1 MLSPLP
7 ARTKKGDKLLAAGR
21 AAEVRKQYDMALDL
35 FEQAL
40 SEDPSDSGYQLAMR
54 RVRFQAGQAHVERGL
69 KLRAD
74 GKAAEALAEF
84 EKAYAIDSSS
94 SIAEQE
100 IRRTRAILEREK
112 KQALN
117 PEGVKPEERGLTGAE
132 LARKESQERLDRVM
146 SVPELKPLSNKPID
160 LKMNNQPM
168 KVLFETVGKLAGI
181 NVMFDPD
188 IPSGGRNLSVEFNG
202 STIEEALDYLSTL
215 TKSFWKPL
223 SSNTIFVTQDNTTKR
238 RDYEDQVV
246 KVFYLKNVS
255 SAQELQEIATDV
267 RSICDI
273 RRLFTY
279 NGQMALIV
287 RAEAD
292 RVALAEKV
300 IADLD
305 KPKPEVVIDVLV
317 LEHNYDKTRDL
328 AFGLTDGL
336 NSPITYNGTTTTPP
350 ADSGSGSGSGS
361 GSTPSTPTNGG
372 IPLNRLS
379 RLSTGQYSV
388 VLPNV
393 QLQATLKN
401 TNTRVLQSPQVRAVD
416 NQKAILKIGNKVP
429 TASGSFQPGI
439 GGVGINPL
447 VNTQFQFLDVGVNV
461 DILPKI
467 HGTDEVSLHVDMDI
481 SNVTDHVDLGGISQ
495 PVIGQRKVTFD
506 VRMRE
511 GEVNILGGLM
521 QAQQSKVVTGWPG
534 LSSVPIIGK
543 LFSRE
548 STDNSV
554 SELLFV
560 LIPHVVRAPE
570 ITETNMRGVA
580 SGSDTV
586 VRLNYA
592 PKRPPT
598 PAVGA
603 AAPVPTPV
611 TPSPTAPPATA
622 PPMTAP
628 PAPPGPAATTP
639 PATAPPPGVPK
650 PPQAA
655 APAAQAPT
663 GPPASITFSP
673 ARAEEQLGGAITVS
687 MIVDNVKDLFT
698 IPFRVKFDPKIVRL
712 NDVMVGGLLASDGKP
727 VLPPSK
733 NIMNDTGE
741 ASITLSRMP
750 GAGGVSGSGA
760 LMTFIFQAVGKG
772 TTTLTFTEF
781 ALRDSRLTQ
790 LPAATQP
797 LTITVK

>member
-1 MLSPLP
+1 MLYCKKLATFVVIVALLAPLP
-7 ARTKKGDKLLAAGR
+7 APLEARTKKGDRLLQAGR
-21 AAEVRKQYDMALDL
+21 AAEVRKQYDVALDL

-40 SEDPSDSGYQLAMR
+40 SEDPGDAGYQLAMR
-54 RVRFQAGQAHVERGL
+54 RARFQAGQAHVERGL
-69 KLRAD
+69 KLRSD
-74 GKAAEALAEF
+74 RKTAEALAEF
-84 EKAYAIDSSS
+84 EKAYAIDPSST
-94 SIAEQE
+94 IADQE
-100 IRRTRAILEREK
+100 LRRTRLMLEREK
-112 KQALN
+112 KQALS
-117 PEGVKPEERGLTGAE
+117 PEGVKQDEVGLTPAE
-132 LARKESQERLDRVM
+132 LSRKDTQDRLDRITT
-146 SVPELKPLSNKPID
+146 VPELKSSAVIPP

-168 KVLFETVGKLAGI
+168 KVLFETVAKLAGL
-181 NVMFDPD
+181 NVVFDPD
-188 IPSGGRNLSVEFNG
+188 IPSGGKNLSVEFNG
-202 STIEEALDYLSTL
+202 STVEEAFDYLATV

-223 SSNTIFVTQDNTTKR
+223 SANAIFVTQDNTTKR
-238 RDYEDQVV
+238 RDYEEMVV

-255 SAQELQEIATDV
+255 TAQELQEIATDV

-317 LEHNYDKTRDL
+317 LEHNYNKTRDL

-336 NSPITYNGTTTTPP
+336 NSPITYNGTTTTTP
-350 ADSGSGSGSGS
+350 STTS
-361 GSTPSTPTNGG
+361 GSTTPATTATSA
-372 IPLNRLS
+372 IALNRLS
-379 RLSTGQYSV
+379 HLSTGQYSII
-388 VLPNV
+388 LPNA

-416 NQKAILKIGNKVP
+416 NQKAILKIGNRVP

-461 DILPKI
+461 EILPKI

-506 VRMRE
+506 VRIRE

-521 QAQQSKVVTGWPG
+521 QAQQSKTTTGWPI
-534 LSSVPIIGK
+534 LSSIPVLGK

-560 LIPHVVRAPE
+560 LIPHIVRAPE

-586 VRLNYA
+586 VRLNYGR
-592 PKRPPT
+592 RPGAATAT
-598 PAVGA
+598 PAP
-603 AAPVPTPV
+603 AAP
-611 TPSPTAPPATA
+611 A
-622 PPMTAP
+622 
-628 PAPPGPAATTP
+628 PAATTP
-639 PATAPPPGVPK
+639 PATTPPAAPPGVPA
-650 PPQAA
+650 P
-655 APAAQAPT
+655 PAAQT
-663 GPPASITFSP
+663 
-673 ARAEEQLGGAITVS
+673 Q
-687 MIVDNVKDLFT
+687 
-698 IPFRVKFDPKIVRL
+698 
-712 NDVMVGGLLASDGKP
+712 
-727 VLPPSK
+727 
-733 NIMNDTGE
+733 
-741 ASITLSRMP
+741 P
-750 GAGGVSGSGA
+750 GAPVSVS
-760 LMTFIFQAVGKG
+760 
-772 TTTLTFTEF
+772 F
-781 ALRDSRLTQ
+781 APS
-790 LPAATQP
+790 
-797 LTITVK
+797 

>member
-1 MLSPLP
+1 
-7 ARTKKGDKLLAAGR
+7 
-21 AAEVRKQYDMALDL
+21 
-35 FEQAL
+35 
-40 SEDPSDSGYQLAMR
+40 
-54 RVRFQAGQAHVERGL
+54 
-69 KLRAD
+69 
-74 GKAAEALAEF
+74 
-84 EKAYAIDSSS
+84 
-94 SIAEQE
+94 
-100 IRRTRAILEREK
+100 
-112 KQALN
+112 
-117 PEGVKPEERGLTGAE
+117 
-132 LARKESQERLDRVM
+132 
-146 SVPELKPLSNKPID
+146 
-160 LKMNNQPM
+160 
-168 KVLFETVGKLAGI
+168 
-181 NVMFDPD
+181 
-188 IPSGGRNLSVEFNG
+188 
-202 STIEEALDYLSTL
+202 
-215 TKSFWKPL
+215 
-223 SSNTIFVTQDNTTKR
+223 
-238 RDYEDQVV
+238 
-246 KVFYLKNVS
+246 
-255 SAQELQEIATDV
+255 
-267 RSICDI
+267 
-273 RRLFTY
+273 
-279 NGQMALIV
+279 
-287 RAEAD
+287 
-292 RVALAEKV
+292 
-300 IADLD
+300 
-305 KPKPEVVIDVLV
+305 
-317 LEHNYDKTRDL
+317 
-328 AFGLTDGL
+328 
-336 NSPITYNGTTTTPP
+336 
-350 ADSGSGSGSGS
+350 
-361 GSTPSTPTNGG
+361 
-372 IPLNRLS
+372 
-379 RLSTGQYSV
+379 

>member
-1 MLSPLP
+1 MLYCKKLATFSLLVALLTPLE
-7 ARTKKGDKLLAAGR
+7 ARTRKGDRLLAEGR
-21 AAEVRKQYDMALDL
+21 AAEARKQWDVALDL

-40 SEDPSDSGYQLAMR
+40 SDDPADSGYQIAMR
-54 RVRFQAGQAHVERGL
+54 RVRFQAGQFHVERGL
-69 KLRAD
+69 KLRGA
-74 GKAAEALAEF
+74 GQTAEALAEF
-84 EKAYAIDSSS
+84 EKAYAIDPSS

-112 KQALN
+112 KQALS
-117 PEGVKPEERGLTGAE
+117 PEGVKPEERGLTSAE
-132 LARKESQERLDRVM
+132 LARKETQDKLDRVLT
-146 SVPELKPLSNKPID
+146 VPELKPLSNKPID

-168 KVLFETVGKLAGI
+168 KVLFETVAKLAGV
-181 NVMFDPD
+181 NVVFDQD
-188 IPSGGRNLSVEFNG
+188 IPSGGKNLSVEFNG
-202 STIEEALDYLSTL
+202 STLEEALDYLSTL

-223 SSNTIFVTQDNTTKR
+223 SPNTIFVTQDNTTKR

-305 KPKPEVVIDVLV
+305 KPKAEIIIDVLV

-336 NSPITYNGTTTTPP
+336 NSPITYNGTTTTP
-350 ADSGSGSGSGS
+350 A
-361 GSTPSTPTNGG
+361 TTAGG
-372 IPLNRLS
+372 TATTTTAPLTLNRIS
-379 RLSTGQYSV
+379 HLSTGQYSI
-388 VLPNV
+388 VLPNA

-401 TNTRVLQSPQVRAVD
+401 NNTRVMQSPQVRAVD
-416 NQKAILKIGNKVP
+416 NQKAVLKIGNRVP

-506 VRMRE
+506 VRLKE

-534 LSSVPIIGK
+534 LSSIPIVGK
-543 LFSRE
+543 FFSRE
-548 STDNSV
+548 STDNSR

-560 LIPHVVRAPE
+560 LIPHIVRAPE
-570 ITETNMRGVA
+570 ITETNLKGIA

-586 VRLNYA
+586 VKLNYA
-592 PKRPPT
+592 PRKTAQAAT
-598 PAVGA
+598 PAAPAPGATAPAAPPVA
-603 AAPVPTPV
+603 AAPPV
-611 TPSPTAPPATA
+611 TAPPAATPPAPGPPATA
-622 PPMTAP
+622 PPAQL
-628 PAPPGPAATTP
+628 GPART
-639 PATAPPPGVPK
+639 G
-650 PPQAA
+650 
-655 APAAQAPT
+655 APAAV
-663 GPPASITFSP
+663 TFSP
-673 ARAEEQLGGAITVS
+673 ASAEGQVGGAITVTLMVENAS
-687 MIVDNVKDLFT
+687 DLFSAPLR
-698 IPFRVKFDPKIVRL
+698 IKFDPKIVRL
-712 NDVMVGGLLASDGKP
+712 NDITAGGLLGSDGKP
-727 VLPPSK
+727 TLPPSK
-733 NIMNDTGE
+733 NILNDTGE
-741 ASITLSRMP
+741 ASVTLSRVP
-750 GAGGVSGSGA
+750 GAGGVSGGGA
-760 LMTFIFQAVGKG
+760 LVTFVFQAMAKG
-772 TTTLTFTEF
+772 TTTVSFTDF
-781 ALRDSRLTQ
+781 ALRDSKLQ
-790 LPAATQP
+790 QIPAATQP
-797 LTITVK
+797 LTITVR